1 MKQRS
6 LHFLAVL
13 TALLLPVCAWAN
25 IWQDPESKVNYEYTP
40 GGSLASVKGGQFEL
54 AGSPEVQGDVAILP
68 SINVN
73 GKEYKVTSIKDWA
86 FSYCIDMTSVT
97 IPNSVTEIGESAF
110 YGCRGL
116 NSIIIPN
123 SVKTISEGTFLGC
136 SGLTAVTIPNSVE
149 VIAGS
154 AFEKCS
160 GLVSVTIPNSVTS
173 IEYAAFA
180 ECSSL
185 TSITI
190 PNSVTSIQAG
200 AFFGCGGL
208 TSITVEEGNPNYDSR
223 NNCNA
228 IINTKTNVLITG
240 CNNTVIPSNVTRI
253 EENAF
258 NGCTGLASIT
268 IPNSVTSIGRNA
280 FEGCSSLTSIII
292 PNSVTSIGNYAF
304 DSCSG
309 LTSIII
315 PNSVTSIEN
324 NAFDCCSGLTS
335 IIVESGNSV
344 YDSRNNCNALIHTAT
359 NKLIKGCENT
369 VIPNTVTTIE
379 EGAFHRCYG
388 LNSITIPNSVKC
400 IGVGAF
406 AGCNS
411 LTSIIVESGNTVY
424 DSRDNCNAIIHT
436 ASHELIAGCKNTVI
450 PNSVTS
456 IGVGAFSDC
465 RDLTS
470 ITIPN
475 SVTSIGLG
483 AFAGCI

>member
-13 TALLLPVCAWAN
+13 TALLLPLCAWAN
-25 IWQDPESKVNYEYTP
+25 IWQDPEIKVNYEYTP
-40 GGSLASVKGGQFEL
+40 GGSQASVKGGQYEL
-54 AGSPEVQGDVAILP
+54 AGSPDVQGDVAILP

-110 YGCRGL
+110 SGCRGL
-116 NSIIIPN
+116 NSINIPN

-173 IEYAAFA
+173 IKFAAFA

-190 PNSVTSIQAG
+190 PNSITSIEAG
-200 AFFGCGGL
+200 AFLGCGGL

-228 IINTKTNVLITG
+228 IIETNTNVLITG
-240 CNNTVIPSNVTRI
+240 CNNTVIPNNVTRI

-258 NGCTGLASIT
+258 NGCTGL
-268 IPNSVTSIGRNA
+268 
-280 FEGCSSLTSIII
+280 
-292 PNSVTSIGNYAF
+292 
-304 DSCSG
+304 
-309 LTSIII
+309 
-315 PNSVTSIEN
+315 
-324 NAFDCCSGLTS
+324 
-335 IIVESGNSV
+335 
-344 YDSRNNCNALIHTAT
+344 
-359 NKLIKGCENT
+359 
-369 VIPNTVTTIE
+369 
-379 EGAFHRCYG
+379 
-388 LNSITIPNSVKC
+388 
-400 IGVGAF
+400 
-406 AGCNS
+406 
-411 LTSIIVESGNTVY
+411 
-424 DSRDNCNAIIHT
+424 
-436 ASHELIAGCKNTVI
+436 
-450 PNSVTS
+450 
-456 IGVGAFSDC
+456 
-465 RDLTS
+465 TS

-475 SVTSIGLG
+475 SVTIL
-483 AFAGCI
+483 

>member
-25 IWQDPESKVNYEYTP
+25 IWQDPETKVNYEYTP
-40 GGSLASVKGGQFEL
+40 GGSQASVKGGQYEL

-73 GKEYKVTSIKDWA
+73 GKEYKVTSIE
-86 FSYCIDMTSVT
+86 F
-97 IPNSVTEIGESAF
+97 
-110 YGCRGL
+110 
-116 NSIIIPN
+116 
-123 SVKTISEGTFLGC
+123 
-136 SGLTAVTIPNSVE
+136 
-149 VIAGS
+149 
-154 AFEKCS
+154 
-160 GLVSVTIPNSVTS
+160 
-173 IEYAAFA
+173 AAFA
-180 ECSSL
+180 ECS
-185 TSITI
+185 
-190 PNSVTSIQAG
+190 
-200 AFFGCGGL
+200 GL
-208 TSITVEEGNPNYDSR
+208 TT
-223 NNCNA
+223 
-228 IINTKTNVLITG
+228 
-240 CNNTVIPSNVTRI
+240 
-253 EENAF
+253 
-258 NGCTGLASIT
+258 IT

-280 FEGCSSLTSIII
+280 FGSCSSLTSIII
-292 PNSVTSIGNYAF
+292 PNSVTSIGN
-304 DSCSG
+304 
-309 LTSIII
+309 
-315 PNSVTSIEN
+315 
-324 NAFDCCSGLTS
+324 NAFYSCSGLTS

-359 NKLIKGCENT
+359 NKLIKACENT

-379 EGAFHRCYG
+379 EGAFDRCYG
-388 LNSITIPNSVKC
+388 LNSITIPNSVKS
-400 IGVGAF
+400 IGVGTF

-483 AFAGCI
+483 AFAGCNSLTRHPRQQQCTNTCGS